1 LLYPVELQALEV
13 ILILPKNLQKLK
25 PFDSFGLGHSI
36 QDKNR
41 PWKKRYAKP
50 FSPKDKDEAPNI
62 VREIFISSGLP
73 PVEYI
78 LNILNKEGG
87 SP

>member
-1 LLYPVELQALEV
+1 VYQKKLCILNNFSLPCQA
-13 ILILPKNLQKLK
+13 KS
-25 PFDSFGLGHSI
+25 SFRLGHSI
-36 QDKNR
+36 QGKNR

-50 FSPKDKDEAPNI
+50 FSPKDKDEASKI

-78 LNILNKEGG
+78 LNILNKRGG